1 MDTVIKIG
9 DQAPL
14 FRLPDL
20 HGDLLGLEELG
31 GRIVVLNFWS
41 AECEW
46 CQRVDQ
52 ELLAYLAPW
61 KEWAN
66 VLWIASNAS
75 ESRHLID
82 HVATERRLPT
92 VLLDDDHKVADLYG
106 VQTTPH
112 FFVVD
117 STGKLAYQGAW
128 NDITFR
134 QRVATQVY
142 VPRVI
147 EALRL
152 NRIPEVTQTPPY
164 GCALVRFVAHR
175 NKMD

>member
-14 FRLPDL
+14 FKLANL
-20 HGDLLGLEELG
+20 HGDLLVLEELG
-31 GRIVVLNFWS
+31 GQIVVLNFWS

-52 ELLAYLAPW
+52 ELLTYLAPW
-61 KEWAN
+61 KEWAE

-75 ESRHLID
+75 ESRQMID
-82 HVATERRLPT
+82 RVATERRLPT
-92 VLLDDDHKVADLYG
+92 VFLDGDHMVADLYG

-112 FFVVD
+112 FYVVD

-134 QRVATQVY
+134 HRVATQVY

-147 EALRL
+147 EALKL
-152 NRIPEVTQTPPY
+152 KRIPEVTQTPPY
-164 GCALVRFVAHR
+164 GCALVRF
-175 NKMD
+175 